1 MKKMNVQYIDISKI
15 KPYEKN
21 PRYNENSVGPVA
33 ESIKEYGF
41 RVPLVLD
48 KENVIVCGH
57 TRFLAAKS
65 LGMQEVPCVI
75 ADDLSEEQIKAY
87 RIADNKTADF
97 SIWDNKLLLEELTE
111 LVNTDLYTGF
121 TFGDIEE
128 MTLLDEKDNAVI
140 EENED
145 GVSYE
150 IVFRSGD
157 KGRIERIQK
166 KWEEMGGDDV

>member
-1 MKKMNVQYIDISKI
+1 MFKL

-21 PRYNENSVGPVA
+21 PRYNESSVGPVA
-33 ESIKEYGF
+33 ESIKQYGF

-48 KENVIVCGH
+48 KNNVIVCGH
-57 TRFLAAKS
+57 TRFLAAKQ
-65 LGMQEVPCVI
+65 LGMTEVPCVI
-75 ADDLSEEQIKAY
+75 ADDLTEAQIKAY

-111 LVNTDLYTGF
+111 LVDTDLYTGF

-157 KGRIERIQK
+157 KGRIEQIQK